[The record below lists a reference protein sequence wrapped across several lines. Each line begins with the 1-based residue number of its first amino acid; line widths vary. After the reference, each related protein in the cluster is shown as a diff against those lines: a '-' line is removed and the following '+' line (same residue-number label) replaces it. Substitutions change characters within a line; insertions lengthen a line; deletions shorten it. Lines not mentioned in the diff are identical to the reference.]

1 MIYLNG
7 NISCRTNNGVH
18 SIWIQQTTLTA
29 LYILVFRCRFQ
40 LWWNW
45 GFIIPA
51 LTWAHVISEYHSN
64 NFSIFLI
71 LNTVD
76 KINMNIRIYLLYFLS
91 MGNHLDQL
99 HAVFGDLNPA
109 LTPVKT
115 RYFFL
120 SRPGCWYQGFSP
132 SPGNL

>member
-91 MGNHLDQL
+91 QTIMCDCVYTAESNPFTILEKFL
-99 HAVFGDLNPA
+99 LNPNG
-109 LTPVKT
+109 LL
-115 RYFFL
+115 YFYSCSILLFHTFHL
-120 SRPGCWYQGFSP
+120 
-132 SPGNL
+132 